1 MAQWKDVLGIVVGRT
16 YLDNIVDVIYCEFAF
31 LCLVEPTHVGFDF
44 QCQLSHFAL
53 TFVGA
58 FGVQDL
64 QKKCSLDKLEGL
76 EIKQSKKDFEG
87 HHCIH
92 TIKVR

>member
-1 MAQWKDVLGIVVGRT
+1 MGFRTKRIRLCERAQNTGPENA

-76 EIKQSKKDFEG
+76 EIKQSKKDFD
-87 HHCIH
+87 
-92 TIKVR
+92 

>member
-1 MAQWKDVLGIVVGRT
+1 MVSEAPSWEDVLGIVVGWT

-31 LCLVEPTHVGFDF
+31 LCLVEPTHVGFDL

-64 QKKCSLDKLEGL
+64 QKKM
-76 EIKQSKKDFEG
+76 F
-87 HHCIH
+87 
-92 TIKVR
+92 VR